1 MPLRT
6 GRGPRRRR
14 RGVSLHVS
22 ATSVALL
29 LPVLICSCDF
39 LPSKKEAPG
48 AKTGPAEATAA
59 DEGELVIPLE
69 LDRIAKKA
77 GQTDPAPL
85 RPAPRWTE
93 MRDEIRVK
101 IYWANNV
108 RTRQWP
114 FGQCIHSPTLALPP
128 TVHQVP
134 LSLDGAHIVIQLG
147 KIECADFNDL
157 ARKLVELA
165 MRRPDMSVVIDAR
178 QAVPFK
184 WVFGAVEACEKAKVR
199 SVKFQAPA
207 VVDGGG
213 DDWWH
218 M

>member
-1 MPLRT
+1 M
-6 GRGPRRRR
+6 
-14 RGVSLHVS
+14 
-22 ATSVALL
+22 
-29 LPVLICSCDF
+29 
-39 LPSKKEAPG
+39 
-48 AKTGPAEATAA
+48 
-59 DEGELVIPLE
+59 
-69 LDRIAKKA
+69 
-77 GQTDPAPL
+77 
-85 RPAPRWTE
+85 
-93 MRDEIRVK
+93 
-101 IYWANNV
+101 
-108 RTRQWP
+108 
-114 FGQCIHSPTLALPP
+114 
-128 TVHQVP
+128 
-134 LSLDGAHIVIQLG
+134 IQLS